1 MTRRSTGQKCRDT
14 SPWPLARQER
24 RSMNDT
30 SVWPIRWC
38 RQLILVAGLAT
49 LSLSGFTA
57 AHADTVISNL
67 TIQRHWLD
75 GSNGTGYFPK
85 KSANYHLA
93 APFTTGPA
101 GYKLNSVKLKF
112 DSKVGSPTN
121 FKMSLYGESSSNNP
135 GTKLV
140 DLSGDAPNTA
150 GDYTYTCPSTS
161 TGCNLTAS
169 TTYYLVASAS
179 GSNTS
184 EEHAYRWEHVT
195 SGEEVTTPSNNGW
208 SIVDKVYVKDVLGND
223 TETVDWNDLGYTES
237 AMFSVDAD
245 KVELASSDVEDDAAT
260 LSIMNRVGTWYYK
273 RSVPTAGSCTEV
285 SSGTT
290 ASLTSLSGGTSYT
303 YKAYSDSSCSKE
315 LTSATTDAEF
325 LTKPAQ
331 VSGVTV
337 MTLSGSLQV
346 KWTAAS
352 GTVTGYKV
360 QWKSG
365 NEEYNTSDRQTTV
378 TSGTTST
385 ITSLTNSTTYTI
397 RVTAYNATGDGTAS
411 AGVTGTPAAVTL
423 SGSAVEAAT
432 ATLTIG
438 NHLSKWYYKYTVPN
452 GDSSCTEVLAGITT
466 ARLTSLTGGTSYTY
480 KAYSDSSCGTELTSV
495 TTDVEF
501 LTKPAQV
508 SGVTVASR
516 NTSLNV
522 SWTAATGTVTGYKVQ
537 WKSGGDEYNATR
549 QKTVTSGTTTSI
561 TSLTNDTA
569 YTVRVT
575 AYNATGDGAASA
587 EVTGTP
593 AYYGW
598 ETTPPSSLTFYVGEA
613 VSVTLPRWGCP
624 GGDKYYNDSYYH
636 LNTSSNFNAGNA
648 GIPGGL
654 SFRGGRGNV
663 SNSRLLSGS
672 PTSTQGPT
680 TYYYHVLNSGC
691 SGTNTINKATISI
704 GVLATRA
711 PLAPSKPN
719 GVAGH
724 QQVTLSFQAGSNG
737 GAAITSWQY
746 AYKSAGG
753 NYGAWTSMTSSSAAT
768 TSYTVTGL
776 TNGTAY
782 TFKVRAVNAQ
792 GNGDASPESD
802 AVTPVTTAP
811 AAPAKPTVA
820 LVSGSNTSVTL
831 GWTAPNNGGST
842 ITGYKYVKKEG
853 GGNFETTWTAIPSS
867 ASLSSYTVTGLT
879 ARRTSSKCLR

>member
-1 MTRRSTGQKCRDT
+1 MAIRCNGRKSPTQDYDT
-14 SPWPLARQER
+14 SARQTTLTGINTTTTTITGLTNATTYTVR
-24 RSMNDT
+24 VIGYHT
-30 SVWPIRWC
+30 GTI
-38 RQLILVAGLAT
+38 AG
-49 LSLSGFTA
+49 G
-57 AHADTVISNL
+57 D
-67 TIQRHWLD
+67 
-75 GSNGTGYFPK
+75 
-85 KSANYHLA
+85 
-93 APFTTGPA
+93 GPA
-101 GYKLNSVKLKF
+101 SSEVTATP
-112 DSKVGSPTN
+112 VAPPVPT
-121 FKMSLYGESSSNNP
+121 
-135 GTKLV
+135 
-140 DLSGDAPNTA
+140 
-150 GDYTYTCPSTS
+150 
-161 TGCNLTAS
+161 LTAS
-169 TTYYLVASAS
+169 AV
-179 GSNTS
+179 
-184 EEHAYRWEHVT
+184 E
-195 SGEEVTTPSNNGW
+195 NG
-208 SIVDKVYVKDVLGND
+208 
-223 TETVDWNDLGYTES
+223 T
-237 AMFSVDAD
+237 
-245 KVELASSDVEDDAAT
+245 AT
-260 LSIMNRVGTWYYK
+260 LSIANH
-273 RSVPTAGSCTEV
+273 
-285 SSGTT
+285 
-290 ASLTSLSGGTSYT
+290 
-303 YKAYSDSSCSKE
+303 
-315 LTSATTDAEF
+315 
-325 LTKPAQ
+325 
-331 VSGVTV
+331 
-337 MTLSGSLQV
+337 
-346 KWTAAS
+346 AA
-352 GTVTGYKV
+352 
-360 QWKSG
+360 
-365 NEEYNTSDRQTTV
+365 
-378 TSGTTST
+378 
-385 ITSLTNSTTYTI
+385 
-397 RVTAYNATGDGTAS
+397 A
-411 AGVTGTPAAVTL
+411 
-423 SGSAVEAAT
+423 
-432 ATLTIG
+432 
-438 NHLSKWYYKYTVPN
+438 WYYKYTVPI
-452 GDSSCTEVLAGITT
+452 GGTCSAAIAAGTTT
-466 ARLTSLTGGTSYTY
+466 ANLTGLASAVSYTF
-480 KAYSDSSCGTELTSV
+480 KAYSDSGCGTELTSA

-522 SWTAATGTVTGYKVQ
+522 IWTAATGTVTGYKVQ
-537 WKSGGDEYNATR
+537 WKSGGDEYDATR

-575 AYNATGDGAASA
+575 AYNATGDGTASA

-624 GGDKYYNDSYYH
+624 GSDKKYGDSYYF
-636 LNTSSNFNAGNA
+636 LNTSPVFTFKNNIPSGLNFVDA
-648 GIPGGL
+648 
-654 SFRGGRGNV
+654 RDNV
-663 SNSRLLSGS
+663 ANSRLLSGS